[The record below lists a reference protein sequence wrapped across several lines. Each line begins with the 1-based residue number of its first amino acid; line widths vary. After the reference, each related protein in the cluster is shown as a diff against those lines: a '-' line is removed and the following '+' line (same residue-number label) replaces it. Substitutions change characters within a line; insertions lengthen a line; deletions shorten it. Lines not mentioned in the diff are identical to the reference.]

1 MLRHTFVVHVSPGG
15 ISTLEN
21 LATHELV
28 QIFDLTGV
36 GPQIDRWLTE
46 LRAPDPDPA
55 GRPPETRRR
64 P

>member
-1 MLRHTFVVHVSPGG
+1 MLRHTFVVHVYPGG

-36 GPQIDRWLTE
+36 GPQIDRWLAE
-46 LRAPDPDPA
+46 LRAPES
-55 GRPPETRRR
+55 PETRRR